1 VRIKT
6 CIWAA
11 EVRRILKR
19 RRHKFNVNRKSHFK
33 LSVMAT
39 VFSTGQMVL
48 TMKDTGVITKQKDKG
63 HSGMPKAMYIEVI
76 SGTIWPTGT
85 ESTLILTDLNIKVN
99 LEMMCRK
106 ATVKKNGLMVPN
118 TSEAIRMA

>member
-1 VRIKT
+1 
-6 CIWAA
+6 
-11 EVRRILKR
+11 
-19 RRHKFNVNRKSHFK
+19 
-33 LSVMAT
+33 MAT

-76 SGTIWPTGT
+76 SETIWPTGT